1 MSRSAPKTP
10 AWWFGDAPVPWWAR
24 LLAPL
29 YGAAV
34 ALRRRLY
41 RRRLLRTRRV
51 AAPVLV
57 IGNLAAGGAGKTPLA
72 LAVVQ
77 RLVEAGWRPGG
88 RSKRGGIGAA
98 GSAQRDRRSGFGAA
112 GSARRGAW
120 RRPRSQATAVAAV
133 FFSVFGARPAPD
145 LRQQL

>member
-1 MSRSAPKTP
+1 MSRSAPRTP
-10 AWWFGDAPVPWWAR
+10 AWWFGDAPAPWWAR

-41 RRRLLRTRRV
+41 RRGLLRTRRV
-51 AAPVLV
+51 DAPVLV

-77 RLVEAGWRPGG
+77 RLVEAGWRPGVASRGYG
-88 RSKRGGIGAA
+88 RHDPKVPRWVTADTTPDQGGDEPVLI
-98 GSAQRDRRSGFGAA
+98 
-112 GSARRGAW
+112 ARRLAVPVRKAW
-120 RRPRSQATAVAAV
+120 PVPSTVATC
-133 FFSVFGARPAPD
+133 
-145 LRQQL
+145 